1 MCLASEICGTT
12 RSLVTVQRLGCADLL
27 SLYHRCLPTTRR
39 PLTGATT
46 IHQGAARASS
56 TPSTLVTAVR
66 CTRVQTIGQIRSF
79 FRGKHSTK
87 LEQTGAQRERPGV
100 PHFWKKTR
108 CTVYALWMVW
118 SHLSR
123 LCVKTRKRSTILDFW
138 GILRPSSVP
147 CGQATGWNGDS
158 NTHLWVQP
166 HFGIRT
172 PIVSRTTTVCIII
185 PQEIQVFSQ
194 ADPKMH

>member
-100 PHFWKKTR
+100 PHFWKKLGVPYMHCEWYEATWAV
-108 CTVYALWMVW
+108 CALKLGNV
-118 SHLSR
+118 R
-123 LCVKTRKRSTILDFW
+123 QFW
-138 GILRPSSVP
+138 ISGASWDRALYHAAKPRGEMEIP
-147 CGQATGWNGDS
+147 
-158 NTHLWVQP
+158 
-166 HFGIRT
+166 T
-172 PIVSRTTTVCIII
+172 PICGFSLTSGFE
-185 PQEIQVFSQ
+185 PQLFRGRPLC
-194 ADPKMH
+194 AL